1 MLEQKQERLHIF
13 FSGSVQGVGFRYTTR
28 YLANKYNLKGWV
40 KNLFDGRVELL
51 VQGEREEINLFL
63 EDLRNEFK
71 GYIINEE
78 REWLVPLDDL
88 TDFNIRF

>member
-1 MLEQKQERLHIF
+1 MLKQKQERLHIF
-13 FSGSVQGVGFRYTTR
+13 FSGNVQGVGFRYTAR

-51 VQGEREEINLFL
+51 VQGEREDINSFL
-63 EDLRNEFK
+63 EDLRDEFK

-78 REWLVPLDDL
+78 REWLAPLDDL